1 MKIRRPAPHLARDRA
16 GVQRTERVSYIQT
29 FQDKADIMH
38 SSEAVLTQ
46 ARAAIAHV
54 PFHSHSIHP
63 TIHLRLSDGALIL
76 EGEVPDIVDKSRVA
90 ASVRRVDGV
99 SAVIDHL
106 RVADGGA
113 PVGDSE
119 LRNSVCVRLLQA
131 IDFRNCRICAHTKGR
146 IEPVREAVGE
156 SSGEIAVEV
165 VDGVVT
171 LRGHVISLSHMR
183 LAGVLAWWSRGCR
196 CVVNELVVAPA
207 EADRD
212 DEVTEALKLV
222 LETDQFVD
230 ADRIRVQTKDRVVTL
245 EGYAATE
252 AGKRQAERDA
262 WYVHGVEDVVNRIV
276 LSN

>member
-1 MKIRRPAPHLARDRA
+1 M
-16 GVQRTERVSYIQT
+16 Y
-29 FQDKADIMH
+29 

-54 PFHSHSIHP
+54 PFHNHSLHP

-76 EGEVPDIVDKSRVA
+76 EGEVPDIVDKSRIA
-90 ASVRRVDGV
+90 ATVRRVDGV
-99 SAVIDHL
+99 PEVNDHL
-106 RVADGGA
+106 RVSDGGA
-113 PVGDSE
+113 AVGDGE
-119 LRNSVCVRLLQA
+119 LRNAVCVRLLQA
-131 IDFRNCRICAHTKGR
+131 IDFRNCRICAHAKGR
-146 IEPVREAVGE
+146 IEPVRD
-156 SSGEIAVEV
+156 SSGEIEIEV

-196 CVVNELVVAPA
+196 CVINELVVAPA

-212 DEVTEALKLV
+212 DEITEALKLV

-230 ADRIRVQTKDRVVTL
+230 ADRIQVRTENRVVTL
-245 EGYAATE
+245 GGYATE
-252 AGKRQAERDA
+252 AAKRQAERDA